1 MTPNGT
7 CDVAVVGLGP
17 AGRALAHRSLS
28 AGLSVLAIDPA
39 PQRPWRQT
47 LAGWTAQLPPW
58 LPREAVGAV
67 ADDPV
72 IRADPSAES
81 SAECGAGSGYPVRAR
96 YGVLDN
102 SALAAALPL
111 SGARI
116 EARAI
121 TDTELA
127 QLPARVVVDAR
138 GSRPVGLG
146 RSHRREG
153 RNGDG
158 AVNGVLNGVPLQR
171 AFGVMVEPHVAAPVL
186 DGAGAV
192 LMDWRPH
199 DGATAWGERSP
210 TFLYVIPLPDSR
222 VLLEET
228 CLVGRP
234 GPDHTQL
241 RHRLEQRLLRYGIG
255 RSVIEGAGHE
265 RVTVP
270 MLRAPRT
277 GAAWSFGAAGAQ
289 HNPITGYSV
298 FASLAAV
305 DGVVARIA
313 QAVRD
318 GHRTPRSQLGRR
330 PAGGPPLIRRAAL
343 RALLRL
349 GPDDTMAL
357 FDAFGRLPARR
368 QQQVLDAGATT
379 PEVARALYA
388 QFRRLPPRSAT
399 ALIRA
404 SLV

>member
-1 MTPNGT
+1 MTPRGA

-17 AGRALAHRSLS
+17 AGRALAHRSLA

-72 IRADPSAES
+72 IRAGS
-81 SAECGAGSGYPVRAR
+81 SYPVRAR

-102 SALAAALPL
+102 AELAAALPL
-111 SGARI
+111 AGARV

-121 TDTELA
+121 ADAEVAT
-127 QLPARVVVDAR
+127 LPARVVVDAR
-138 GSRPVGLG
+138 GSRPAGVG
-146 RSHRREG
+146 
-153 RNGDG
+153 
-158 AVNGVLNGVPLQR
+158 AAQGVPLQR

-192 LMDWRPH
+192 LMDWRPY
-199 DGATAWGERSP
+199 DGAAAWGETAP

-228 CLVGRP
+228 CLAGLP
-234 GPDHTQL
+234 GPDHTEL
-241 RHRLEQRLLRYGIG
+241 RRRLEQRLLRHGIDRG
-255 RSVIEGAGHE
+255 VIDGARHE
-265 RVTVP
+265 RVTIP

-277 GAAWSFGAAGAQ
+277 GPAWSFGAAGAQ

-313 QAVRD
+313 RAVRD
-318 GHRTPRSQLGRR
+318 GHRTDQTHRRRRVRRSGQASRR
-330 PAGGPPLIRRAAL
+330 PGGAPPVIRRAAL

-368 QQQVLDAGATT
+368 QQQILDAGTTT
-379 PEVARALYA
+379 PAVASALYA

-404 SLV
+404 SLA

>member
-1 MTPNGT
+1 
-7 CDVAVVGLGP
+7 
-17 AGRALAHRSLS
+17 
-28 AGLSVLAIDPA
+28 
-39 PQRPWRQT
+39 
-47 LAGWTAQLPPW
+47 
-58 LPREAVGAV
+58 
-67 ADDPV
+67 
-72 IRADPSAES
+72 
-81 SAECGAGSGYPVRAR
+81 
-96 YGVLDN
+96 
-102 SALAAALPL
+102 
-111 SGARI
+111 
-116 EARAI
+116 
-121 TDTELA
+121 
-127 QLPARVVVDAR
+127 
-138 GSRPVGLG
+138 
-146 RSHRREG
+146 
-153 RNGDG
+153 
-158 AVNGVLNGVPLQR
+158 
-171 AFGVMVEPHVAAPVL
+171 
-186 DGAGAV
+186 
-192 LMDWRPH
+192 
-199 DGATAWGERSP
+199 
-210 TFLYVIPLPDSR
+210 
-222 VLLEET
+222 
-228 CLVGRP
+228 
-234 GPDHTQL
+234 
-241 RHRLEQRLLRYGIG
+241 
-255 RSVIEGAGHE
+255 
-265 RVTVP
+265 

-305 DGVVARIA
+305 DGVVARTA